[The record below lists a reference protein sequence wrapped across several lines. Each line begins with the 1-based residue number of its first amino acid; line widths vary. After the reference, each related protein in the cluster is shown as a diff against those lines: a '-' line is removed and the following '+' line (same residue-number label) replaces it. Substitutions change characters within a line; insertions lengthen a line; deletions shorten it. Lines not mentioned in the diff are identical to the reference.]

1 MKENYEF
8 LVDSKYSEIKSLFSD
23 INKNKYT
30 LEEQKQIFKQKYM
43 DFTIYFCFYEE
54 SAEILN
60 KYGDDLY
67 ELSSETET
75 LNKIKEQIKNLTCNR
90 GGNDTDHHCLSC
102 ISFLKELKYQDQYKE
117 FLKNERCNNVKE
129 ERNNNNNV
137 KDEKN
142 NNDKDEIKIIESGS
156 IKELLE
162 KKKEIEELEL
172 QIRQTK
178 KELIKG
184 IKSFHYY
191 KEEIIED
198 YLYKPV
204 KIKEYNEEK
213 PEILFKEYKYNKEID
228 QKPDNFKKKKF
239 ILFFVVAIVIIVGL
253 IGRIL
258 LK

>member
-43 DFTIYFCFYEE
+43 DFTIYFFFYEE

-75 LNKIKEQIKNLTCNR
+75 LNKIKEQIKKL
-90 GGNDTDHHCLSC
+90 ND
-102 ISFLKELKYQDQYKE
+102 IKIKEIYENLKELKYQDQYKE

-137 KDEKN
+137 KDENN

-156 IKELLE
+156 IKEL
-162 KKKEIEELEL
+162 
-172 QIRQTK
+172 
-178 KELIKG
+178 
-184 IKSFHYY
+184 S
-191 KEEIIED
+191 
-198 YLYKPV
+198 
-204 KIKEYNEEK
+204 
-213 PEILFKEYKYNKEID
+213 
-228 QKPDNFKKKKF
+228 
-239 ILFFVVAIVIIVGL
+239 
-253 IGRIL
+253 
-258 LK
+258 

>member
-43 DFTIYFCFYEE
+43 DFTIYFFFYEE

-75 LNKIKEQIKNLTCNR
+75 LNKIKEQIKSL
-90 GGNDTDHHCLSC
+90 ND
-102 ISFLKELKYQDQYKE
+102 IKIKEIYENLKELKYQDQYKE

-213 PEILFKEYKYNKEID
+213 PEILFKEYKYNKEFD
-228 QKPDNFKKKKF
+228 QKPDNFKKKKC